1 MAGLPPDRVRP
12 GQAPFTSVGIDCF
25 GPFYVKRGRS
35 QEKRYGCIFTCL
47 AMRAVHIEKLHSLEA
62 DSFINALIRFMSRRG
77 VPELIRSD
85 NGTNFVGGE
94 KELRTSIRQCT
105 EHVNTKEYLLLR
117 NIKWEFNPPAAS
129 HMGGVWERQ
138 IRSV

>member
-1 MAGLPPDRVRP
+1 
-12 GQAPFTSVGIDCF
+12 
-25 GPFYVKRGRS
+25 
-35 QEKRYGCIFTCL
+35 
-47 AMRAVHIEKLHSLEA
+47 
-62 DSFINALIRFMSRRG
+62 MSRRG

-138 IRSV
+138 IRSVRKVLNVILRNQVLDDERLDTVFCEAESIVNTRPTTQMTWSHLHLITCCCFAQTT